1 MKKLEM
7 KLIGLLSRGLYGFGM
22 ALALVSCSKE
32 EALTPTN
39 GAEPMIYTLPQG
51 NHPYDE
57 TLVKVSETYGCA
69 VLYKFNSSDF
79 RWNQVTKPLG
89 YAAVEGDEAHV
100 GEVVDFM
107 FKGNLELGSEKLI
120 KKLLPYRIF
129 LASAIWPLTEN
140 PKSPTLYDTV
150 KTNPQTIIPGFK
162 HLAIGVANAGFSS
175 YTAAQKQT
183 MRGALHYNLWQ
194 LALTSR
200 SIEMPPAFGLVT
212 DYSSTNFLNL
222 LMRPNENGLLF
233 FPSGVGVSAMI
244 DLQCYMQEMAKYTEA
259 EFAAKYLIPS
269 VDVKGLIK
277 KKYDIVR
284 NYYLLHYDTDVQIFG
299 NAR

>member
-1 MKKLEM
+1 
-7 KLIGLLSRGLYGFGM
+7 
-22 ALALVSCSKE
+22 
-32 EALTPTN
+32 
-39 GAEPMIYTLPQG
+39 
-51 NHPYDE
+51 
-57 TLVKVSETYGCA
+57 
-69 VLYKFNSSDF
+69 
-79 RWNQVTKPLG
+79 
-89 YAAVEGDEAHV
+89 
-100 GEVVDFM
+100 
-107 FKGNLELGSEKLI
+107 
-120 KKLLPYRIF
+120 
-129 LASAIWPLTEN
+129 
-140 PKSPTLYDTV
+140 
-150 KTNPQTIIPGFK
+150 
-162 HLAIGVANAGFSS
+162 
-175 YTAAQKQT
+175 